1 MDINWK
7 RPFKLAFE
15 IGMFSI
21 GWLLIILV
29 VSIAVLIKAF
39 YTSVTTS
46 TRYKPLAKQK
56 RKKTPETEKNLFG
69 RSLRSVKEDD
79 TDLRS

>member
-15 IGMFSI
+15 IGMFSL

-29 VSIAVLIKAF
+29 LS
-39 YTSVTTS
+39 
-46 TRYKPLAKQK
+46 LATEWFL
-56 RKKTPETEKNLFG
+56 RKYNGML
-69 RSLRSVKEDD
+69 
-79 TDLRS
+79 

>member
-29 VSIAVLIKAF
+29 VSIAVLIAGALIKAF
-39 YTSVTTS
+39 YTSVTSIYT
-46 TRYKPLAKQK
+46 
-56 RKKTPETEKNLFG
+56 
-69 RSLRSVKEDD
+69 V
-79 TDLRS
+79 